1 MSEIHNVQNIEIW
14 FLEQGESNF
23 PKINLNEGEKTY
35 PEKYELLKSTLTPY
49 HNKVESG
56 ALLESLEKWRAELK
70 QEMDALCSEAD
81 CDKSERIKELE
92 QLMETDPVI
101 YLNQHGVGHVDKV
114 VEKVTELIKNFRFD
128 APTPS
133 ELFILLCAIQI
144 HDIGNI
150 FGRDNHEQSFQA
162 KFREIAKNIIPDTVT
177 QKFILKIAQVHSGNI
192 NGNKDTISKA
202 KLRMDAKWF
211 NQSIREP
218 VLASLLRFADELAD
232 DSSRYDRIGFE
243 LGNIPEKSL
252 IYHAYSKTLHAV
264 NICENVINKT
274 CYVSLEYYL
283 DSDTV
288 IKEYKK
294 NESSILLIDEI
305 FARTKK
311 MEQERRY
318 CMRFLSA
325 FLPLT
330 EIRVRIEIE
339 SEYDLVDPVIITY
352 SLKENGYPNDD
363 IIIDCNEN
371 EGYKVIELLKRNG
384 WRLEG

>member
-1 MSEIHNVQNIEIW
+1 MSEIHNVQNIETW
-14 FLEQGESNF
+14 FMEQGESDF
-23 PKINLNEGEKTY
+23 PKINLNNGEKTY
-35 PEKYELLKSTLTPY
+35 PEKYELLKSVLMPY
-49 HNKVESG
+49 HNNVESG
-56 ALLESLEKWRAELK
+56 ALLESIEEWRRELK
-70 QEMDALCSEAD
+70 QEIDALNQEPD
-81 CDKSERIKELE
+81 CDKKDRIKELE
-92 QLMETDPVI
+92 RLLDTDPII
-101 YLNQHGVGHVDKV
+101 YLNQHGVGHVEKV
-114 VEKVTELIKNFRFD
+114 IEKVTELINNFRFD
-128 APTPS
+128 VPTPS
-133 ELFILLCAIQI
+133 ETFILLCAIQI

-162 KFREIAKNIIPDTVT
+162 KFRDIAKNIITDTVT

-192 NGNKDTISKA
+192 NGNKDTISNA

-232 DSSRYDRIGFE
+232 DSSRYDRIGDE
-243 LGNIPEKSL
+243 LGKIPQKSL

-264 NICENVINKT
+264 NICENDLNKT

-288 IKEYKK
+288 VEEYKK

-330 EIRVRIEIE
+330 EIRVRIEID
-339 SEYDLVDPVIITY
+339 SEFDLIDPVIITY

-363 IIIDCNEN
+363 IIIDCKEN